1 MDHLSSDDCRCD
13 SNGPMEGRRGHAGRR
28 AIGRRKDAKM
38 CVLAVENRK
47 TFIVAAAA
55 DDDVEFSTDAP
66 ELLVQGALMI
76 VRMS

>member
-1 MDHLSSDDCRCD
+1 
-13 SNGPMEGRRGHAGRR
+13 MEGRRGHAGRR

-47 TFIVAAAA
+47 TFIVAAA

-66 ELLVQGALMI
+66 ALLVQGALMI